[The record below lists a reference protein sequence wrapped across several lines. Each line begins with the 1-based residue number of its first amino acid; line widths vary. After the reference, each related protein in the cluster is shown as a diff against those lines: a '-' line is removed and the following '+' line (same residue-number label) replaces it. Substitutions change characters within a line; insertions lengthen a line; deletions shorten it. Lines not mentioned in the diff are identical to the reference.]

1 MGTKRGRRFNRKRRK
16 EMAITFEEFKKCDI
30 RIGEIVSVEKV
41 ENADNLLK
49 LEVNLGEKDPKTNL
63 PAGRQVVSGI
73 AKWYTLEDLT
83 GKKLPFIVNLE
94 PRKFKG
100 VESQGMLMA
109 VDGQDQPILLEPTGN
124 TKVGDK
130 IV

>member
-1 MGTKRGRRFNRKRRK
+1 
-16 EMAITFEEFKKCDI
+16 MALDNVTLEEFKKI
-30 RIGEIVSVEKV
+30 EIKIGRVLKVEKV
-41 ENADNLLK
+41 ENADKLLK
-49 LEVNLGEKDPKTNL
+49 LEVDFDGEI
-63 PAGRQVVSGI
+63 GIRQIVSGI
-73 AKWYTLEDLT
+73 AEHYLIEDLE

-109 VDGQDQPILLEPTGN
+109 VDTEDKPILLLPAEDVEEGSQ
-124 TKVGDK
+124 

>member
-1 MGTKRGRRFNRKRRK
+1 MDN
-16 EMAITFEEFKKCDI
+16 ITFKEFKKCDI
-30 RIGEIVSVEKV
+30 RIGEVLNVEKV

-49 LEVNLGEKDPKTNL
+49 LEVDFGEFK
-63 PAGRQVVSGI
+63 RQIVSGI
-73 AKWYTLEDLT
+73 AKWYKPESLA

-94 PRKFKG
+94 PRNFKG

-109 VDGQDQPILLEPTGN
+109 VDGQDQPILLEPAGN

>member
-1 MGTKRGRRFNRKRRK
+1 MNV
-16 EMAITFEEFKKCDI
+16 TFEDFKRLDI
-30 RIGEIVSVEKV
+30 RIGEILSVEKV

-49 LEVNLGEKDPKTNL
+49 LEVDFGPSTDSASSPQVNSGSSK
-63 PAGRQVVSGI
+63 RQVVSGI
-73 AKWYTLEDLT
+73 AKWYEPKDLI

-109 VDGQDQPILLEPTGN
+109 VDGEEQPILLEPQGEV
-124 TKVGDK
+124 KSGDK

>member
-1 MGTKRGRRFNRKRRK
+1 MNITLDEFRKI
-16 EMAITFEEFKKCDI
+16 EI
-30 RIGEIVSVEKV
+30 RIGKVLKVEKI
-41 ENADNLLK
+41 ENADKLLK
-49 LEVNLGEKDPKTNL
+49 LEVDFSGEIGT
-63 PAGRQVVSGI
+63 RQIVSGI
-73 AKWYTLEDLT
+73 AEHYQPSGLE

-109 VDGQDQPILLEPTGN
+109 VDTEDKPVLLLPSEDVKEGSQ
-124 TKVGDK
+124 

>member
-1 MGTKRGRRFNRKRRK
+1 MN
-16 EMAITFEEFKKCDI
+16 ISFEEFKKCDI
-30 RIGEIVSVEKV
+30 RIGEILSAEKA
-41 ENADNLLK
+41 ENADKLLK
-49 LEVNLGEKDPKTNL
+49 LEVDFGEFK
-63 PAGRQVVSGI
+63 RQIVSGI
-73 AKWYTLEDLT
+73 AEWYKAEDLI

-109 VDGQDQPILLEPTGN
+109 VDGEDQPILLEPAGN